1 MALIV
6 FEYRAA
12 ENFGNMCKIWKVA
25 KQNLRLK
32 NPQF

>member
-12 ENFGNMCKIWKVA
+12 ENFWNMCKVWKVA
-25 KQNLRLK
+25 KQNLFKK
-32 NPQF
+32 NAEF